1 MHLYQAVQTRKL
13 TTVNS
18 KYGTTCEGQDFSF
31 LAIDVIILE

>member
-1 MHLYQAVQTRKL
+1 MHLYQVVKARKL

-18 KYGTTCEGQDFSF
+18 KYGATCEGQDFSF